1 MTSGPPPGQFWQ
13 YNCKNYFDNH
23 DPCYN
28 YNYVENRYCQECTV
42 AGRKI
47 NETEKRKQK
56 QSPRK

>member
-28 YNYVENRYCQECTV
+28 YNYVENRYCQECT
-42 AGRKI
+42 I